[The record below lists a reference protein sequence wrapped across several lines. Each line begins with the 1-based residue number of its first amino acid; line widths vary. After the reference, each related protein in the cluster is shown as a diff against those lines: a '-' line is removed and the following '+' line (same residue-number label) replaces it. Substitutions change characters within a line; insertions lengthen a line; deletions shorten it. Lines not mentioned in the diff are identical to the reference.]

1 MSKLFSGKILITVL
15 FLTVLDLCLAPIF
28 GAARPLTAYLLIIF
42 AVLDGV
48 DGRKIAGL
56 ALLVGAVRDLAG
68 IEPLGVETF
77 VLFLSSLIFAFV
89 ISKIEHESALVRT
102 SITFIFVLSVCVIRL
117 ALSAFLTG
125 NNAIPMEFIFLC
137 VISAFSTAMISPFF
151 YWVMKGWFGKRSFL
165 KQYELFK

>member
-1 MSKLFSGKILITVL
+1 MPKLFSGKILITVL
-15 FLTVLDLCLAPIF
+15 VLTVLDICLAPIF
-28 GAARPLTAYLLIIF
+28 GIARPLTAYLLIIF

-56 ALLVGAVRDLAG
+56 AVLVGALRDLSG

-77 VLFLSSLIFAFV
+77 VLFLSSLTFAYV
-89 ISKIEHESALVRT
+89 VSKIEHESSLVQA
-102 SITFIFVLSVCVIRL
+102 SIVFIFVLSVCVVRL

-125 NNAIPMEFIFLC
+125 NNAIPTEFLFLSF
-137 VISAFSTAMISPFF
+137 VSAFSTAAISPAFF
-151 YWVMKGWFGKRSFL
+151 KFMKNWFGKRRFL